1 MRVLEGVSIHLTC
14 ALHDAD
20 RMRAERVARFR
31 ERQRHVL
38 TVIAF
43 AALTPAIRLFYRWDD
58 HSFDFKG

>member
-1 MRVLEGVSIHLTC
+1 MTILVC

-20 RMRAERVARFR
+20 RVRQLRDERMARFR